1 MILHSRTITP
11 GPTRPP
17 GVRPAASP
25 RLKLSRC
32 PGSISADV
40 ARYESVAPGL
50 QFAYLSGVDAT
61 LNTARQPDMSF
72 VTRALNPTP
81 DEMAPDGSEV
91 RLLARATAGS
101 LAHFTLPAGTT
112 SAAIVH
118 RSVEELWYVTS
129 GAGELWRRLDDHEEV
144 VALRPGVSVSIP
156 RGTAFQF
163 RASGADSLGFVGV
176 TMPPWPGPDEALPVQ
191 GKWPVGA

>member
-11 GPTRPP
+11 GPTRLP
-17 GVRPAASP
+17 GVGPAASP

-101 LAHFTLPAGTT
+101 AWS
-112 SAAIVH
+112 SAAV
-118 RSVEELWYVTS
+118 RTARAAMAVASRAGGAGGGGGGGGGASRVAMTFASARATASRRRTREAAPAAQTRATS
-129 GAGELWRRLDDHEEV
+129 GSTL
-144 VALRPGVSVSIP
+144 
-156 RGTAFQF
+156 T
-163 RASGADSLGFVGV
+163 RAISS
-176 TMPPWPGPDEALPVQ
+176 
-191 GKWPVGA
+191 